1 VNKIVIVLII
11 GLLLIPVGYNAAFAK
26 TFQVTIPTGAADPNA
41 PFFYSPW
48 ELSIDVLDKVEWQN
62 GDTAAH
68 TVTSVTVTSVTVTNG
83 TMVPDGRF
91 DSGLINVGK
100 TFSYQFMEKDAG
112 VVNYFCSIHPWM
124 TGVVNVGLV
133 GGLKVIHNVG
143 SDVGDRTFDVQ
154 YTLNRSLEF
163 AKVDTNRNSITF
175 TMSGVIENDSLI
187 IMLPEELI
195 ENPNAVWVDDKQITD
210 SEKYFE
216 DGVTTMIIPLEAD
229 SEQVTIVGSS
239 VVPEF
244 GPIAA
249 LIFAVAIIGTMV
261 FSAKKFGLVPKL

>member
-1 VNKIVIVLII
+1 MNKIVIVLII

-48 ELSIDVLDKVEWQN
+48 ELSIDVLDKVEWGN
-62 GDTAAH
+62 ADTAAH
-68 TVTSVTVTSVTVTNG
+68 TVTSGIVTNG
-83 TMVPDGRF
+83 TGLPDGRF
-91 DSGLINVGK
+91 DSGLFNVGK
-100 TFSYQFMEKDAG
+100 SFSYQFMEKDAG
-112 VVNYFCSIHPWM
+112 VVNYFCSIHLWM

-229 SEQVTIVGSS
+229 SEQITIVGSS

-244 GPIAA
+244 GPIVA
-249 LIFAVAIIGTMV
+249 LIFAVAIIGTIV

>member
-1 VNKIVIVLII
+1 MNKLAIVSII

-41 PFFYSPW
+41 PFFFSPE

-68 TVTSVTVTSVTVTNG
+68 TVVSVDPDG
-83 TMVPDGRF
+83 IEDGRF
-91 DSGLINVGK
+91 NSGLIGLGK
-100 TFSYQFMEKDAG
+100 SWSYQFMEKDAG
-112 VVNYFCSIHPWM
+112 VVNYYCSLHPWM
-124 TGVVNVGLV
+124 TGIVNVGLV
-133 GGLKVIHNVG
+133 GGMKTIHNVG

-154 YTLNRSLEF
+154 YTLNRILEF
-163 AKVDTNRNSITF
+163 AKVDTARNTITF
-175 TMSGVIENDSLI
+175 TLSGVIEDDSLI

-210 SEKYFE
+210 FDSNFA
-216 DGVTTMIIPLEAD
+216 DGITTMIIPLEAD
-229 SEQVTIVGSS
+229 SEEVTIVGSS

-249 LIFAVAIIGTMV
+249 LVFAVAIIGTIV
-261 FSAKKFGLVPKL
+261 FSAKRFGLVPKL

>member
-1 VNKIVIVLII
+1 MNKIVIVLII

-48 ELSIDVLDKVEWQN
+48 ELSIDVLDKVEWGN
-62 GDTAAH
+62 ADTAAH
-68 TVTSVTVTSVTVTNG
+68 TVTSGIVTNG
-83 TMVPDGRF
+83 TGLPDGRF
-91 DSGLINVGK
+91 DSGLFNVGK
-100 TFSYQFMEKDAG
+100 SFSYQFMEKDAG
-112 VVNYFCSIHPWM
+112 VVNYFCSIHLWM

-244 GPIAA
+244 GPIVA
-249 LIFAVAIIGTMV
+249 LIFAVAIIGTIV

>member
-1 VNKIVIVLII
+1 MNKIAIASII
-11 GLLLIPVGYNAAFAK
+11 GLLLIPVGYNTAFAK
-26 TFQVTIPTGAADPNA
+26 TFQVTIPTGAADLHA
-41 PFFYSPW
+41 PYFFSPW
-48 ELSIDVLDKVEWQN
+48 EFSVDVLDKVEWQN
-62 GDTAAH
+62 ADTAAH
-68 TVTSVTVTSVTVTNG
+68 TITSGTVTNG
-83 TMVPDGRF
+83 TAFPDGRF

-112 VVNYFCSIHPWM
+112 VVNYFCSVHPWM
-124 TGVVNVGLV
+124 TGIVNVGLV
-133 GGLKVIHNVG
+133 GGMKVINNVG

-175 TMSGVIENDSLI
+175 TMAGVIENDSLI
-187 IMLPEELI
+187 IMLPEGLI

-210 SEKYFE
+210 FEKDFA
-216 DGVTTMIIPLEAD
+216 DGITTVIIPLEAD

-249 LIFAVAIIGTMV
+249 LIFAVAIIGTIV
-261 FSAKKFGLVPKL
+261 FSAKRFGLVPKF